1 MRRVLHM
8 YNNIYWRMPASL
20 AAVIATAPTVVLD
33 VVCLVAR
40 VIAAGLYYYYARA
53 AIQYNTAVHA
63 IYKYHIYVWV
73 LLRYYIYYVYNMTF

>member
-8 YNNIYWRMPASL
+8 YNNIYWQMPASL

-40 VIAAGLYYYYARA
+40 VIAAGLYYYCARA
-53 AIQYNTAVHA
+53 AIQYNTAVWLYMRYTNI
-63 IYKYHIYVWV
+63 IYT
-73 LLRYYIYYVYNMTF
+73 YI